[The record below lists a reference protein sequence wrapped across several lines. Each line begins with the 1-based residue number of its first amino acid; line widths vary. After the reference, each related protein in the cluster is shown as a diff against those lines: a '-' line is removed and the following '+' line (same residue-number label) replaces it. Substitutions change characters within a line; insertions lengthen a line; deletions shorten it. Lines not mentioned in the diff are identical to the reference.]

1 MYCVQE
7 GAVTDDGWVEP
18 EVGDTAPRRSHC
30 TETFTLHRDVHTGYE
45 QRGSNEDLVWR
56 WRRALGDG
64 SESACTA
71 TYALIYTLSPV
82 AVSWAVYTVS
92 KSV

>member
-1 MYCVQE
+1 MMA
-7 GAVTDDGWVEP
+7 GWNPKSVTLQRDVH
-18 EVGDTAPRRSHC
+18 TAPRRSHC

-82 AVSWAVYTVS
+82 AVYSKQVS
-92 KSV
+92 IVLLTRL

>member
-1 MYCVQE
+1 MMA
-7 GAVTDDGWVEP
+7 GWNPKSVTLQRDVH
-18 EVGDTAPRRSHC
+18 TAPRRSHC
-30 TETFTLHRDVHTGYE
+30 TETFTQATSKTRIY
-45 QRGSNEDLVWR
+45 NEDLVWR

-71 TYALIYTLSPV
+71 TYALISTHSAQWL
-82 AVSWAVYTVS
+82 YTVS

>member
-7 GAVTDDGWVEP
+7 GAVADDGWVEP
-18 EVGDTAPRRSHC
+18 EVGDTATRRSHC
-30 TETFTLHRDVHTGYE
+30 TETFTQATSKTRIY
-45 QRGSNEDLVWR
+45 NEDLVWR

-71 TYALIYTLSPV
+71 TYALISTHSAQWL
-82 AVSWAVYTVS
+82 YTVS
-92 KSV
+92 KTV